1 MLGRLWLERGG
12 VFVLLAPRSDC
23 ALGRFQLLTCGKALL
38 RRVARFVVACR
49 VGSLKSSFSR
59 NHGPSWH
66 PIIFSF
72 ARHRGCQGSGPDRC
86 MSPRQHDNENG
97 SCDRV
102 GNDNDDAGS
111 PQPALLTLAVQRSV
125 VSGSLLRIAKD
136 FNRSCDLAEPAR
148 GLRIVCVEVRMVRL
162 SGFVVR
168 LAQGLIVRIRTNTEQ
183 IIMCSHRYAFEP
195 RPAKNDLWQD
205 ASASYHANALRPNG
219 FRTKMLAGQELTE
232 LEYGNQT

>member
-1 MLGRLWLERGG
+1 
-12 VFVLLAPRSDC
+12 
-23 ALGRFQLLTCGKALL
+23 
-38 RRVARFVVACR
+38 
-49 VGSLKSSFSR
+49 
-59 NHGPSWH
+59 
-66 PIIFSF
+66 
-72 ARHRGCQGSGPDRC
+72 

-102 GNDNDDAGS
+102 GNDNDDAGP

-125 VSGSLLRIAKD
+125 VGGSLLRMAKD